1 MVKAALSYISH
12 CPLVLYKLFAHR
24 KLHNALFPQE
34 PLVSALILA
43 LNSCSSISYCRAIHA
58 RVIKSVDYSSGFIG
72 DQLVSKYIKFR
83 GAEDAQKL
91 FDEMPHKDVV
101 SWNSLISGF
110 SQMGCIGKCLSTL
123 FRMKFEMGMKPNEV
137 TLLSVI
143 SACTDFVVLD
153 VGKYYFF
160 IGQIDSIPRRRPFL
174 LSRDVVHARPSDK
187 KV

>member
-1 MVKAALSYISH
+1 MVKAAFSYISH
-12 CPLVLYKLFAHR
+12 CPVVLYKLFTHR

-58 RVIKSVDYSSGFIG
+58 RVIKSVDYSDGFIG
-72 DQLVSKYIKFR
+72 DQLVSKYVKFG
-83 GAEDAQKL
+83 GAEDAHKL
-91 FDEMPHKDVV
+91 FDEMPHMDVV
-101 SWNSLISGF
+101 SWNSLIS
-110 SQMGCIGKCLSTL
+110 CIGKCLSTL

>member
-1 MVKAALSYISH
+1 
-12 CPLVLYKLFAHR
+12 
-24 KLHNALFPQE
+24 
-34 PLVSALILA
+34 
-43 LNSCSSISYCRAIHA
+43 
-58 RVIKSVDYSSGFIG
+58 
-72 DQLVSKYIKFR
+72 
-83 GAEDAQKL
+83 
-91 FDEMPHKDVV
+91 
-101 SWNSLISGF
+101 
-110 SQMGCIGKCLSTL
+110 MGCIGKCLSTL
-123 FRMKFEMGMKPNEV
+123 FKMKFEMGMKPNKV